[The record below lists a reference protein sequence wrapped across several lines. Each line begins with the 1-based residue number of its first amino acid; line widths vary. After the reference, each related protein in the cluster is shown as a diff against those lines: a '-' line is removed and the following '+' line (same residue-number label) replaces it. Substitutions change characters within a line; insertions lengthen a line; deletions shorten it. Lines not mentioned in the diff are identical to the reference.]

1 MKAKRLYAGIMAL
14 TMTFAGAAFLSSC
27 SSDELISQ
35 GGDDQTLTVKVSPSN
50 TVTRAAAHDVST
62 GTENQVNQFVV
73 GIFNDKG
80 EKLGIEKQTVA
91 KSAQLTVTAAGYEIG
106 NKVLVAVN
114 MPSTLFDDVTDEKSF
129 EKKTLSIAEA
139 LYGDP
144 NHKAENK
151 LADNQYVPMYG
162 EGTLVSAGKAKQYK
176 ADVKVYHLVSKISLQ
191 SITVN
196 FSNTYKGATFQP
208 TEIFLANV
216 PTKVGLGDASDVKKY
231 TFATKDITYVSGEQ
245 TTDAPDASTPVTPSE
260 YPYLSTGDLST
271 GESKWAAS
279 TANQETTY
287 NTSMPTL
294 YSLPNN
300 QTEAGNGK
308 ATFLVVKGKFSYNGK
323 NDEVVYYPFYMNYNT
338 SDGTAPDG
346 GTAKELHPNINYQV
360 SITIT
365 GKGTNSPVTPVSS
378 KVASVNVSVKDFT
391 AVNQEYHDAGG
402 FDEPAVVGEY
412 VFKDGTWGKLENISA
427 THYPIAV
434 IFSNSTSEAD
444 KAKGYTHGYA
454 MALVPAG
461 PACAWATSNAK
472 GLNTQVQE
480 KLLTNIADI
489 KADMDGLSETNKVLA
504 LSDASTAEELKTNYP
519 SFYYATHFGTEYVN
533 VNGATSGGTSA
544 LKAPDNVSPWYL
556 GSIGQYYLVAKNLG
570 GNMSSE
576 ADGSWKTAGS
586 TYWYLENTSFA
597 NATGITKYIDDA
609 KQAMTQAGV
618 TAYTPVGITCNSN
631 YQTWYWT
638 SSEYSA
644 GHGFFVSWYADG
656 NFDLSGND
664 GKSLVSDDNRGVRPV
679 LAF

>member
-1 MKAKRLYAGIMAL
+1 MKANRLYAGIMAL

-73 GIFNDKG
+73 GIFNNKG

-91 KSAQLTVTAAGYEIG
+91 KNSQLTVTAAGYEIG

-129 EKKTLSIAEA
+129 RDKTLSIAQA

-144 NHKAENK
+144 DHKAENK

-216 PTKVGLGDASDVKKY
+216 PTNVGLGDASDVTKY
-231 TFATKDITYVSGEQ
+231 TFASNDTYVSGEQ
-245 TTDAPDASTPVTPSE
+245 TTDAPEGATVTASD
-260 YPYLSTGDLST
+260 YFYLSTGDLST
-271 GESKWAAS
+271 GDSKWETS
-279 TANQETTY
+279 VANEEKVY
-287 NTSMPTL
+287 NANMPTL
-294 YSLPNN
+294 YSLPNKN
-300 QTEAGNGK
+300 VDDK

-338 SDGTAPDG
+338 SDGSAPDG

-412 VFKDGTWGKLENISA
+412 VFSDGTWGKLENISA
-427 THYPIAV
+427 TRYPIAV

-454 MALVPAG
+454 MALVQAG

-504 LSDASTAEELKTNYP
+504 LNDASTADELKTNYP
-519 SFYYATHFGTEYVN
+519 SFYYATHFGTEEVN
-533 VNGATSGGTSA
+533 VYGATSGGTSA

-570 GNMSSE
+570 GNMLSE
-576 ADGSWKTAGS
+576 TDASWQTGGS
-586 TYWYLENTSFA
+586 TYWYLSNTSFA

-609 KQAMTQAGV
+609 KNAMTQAGV

-644 GHGFFVSWYADG
+644 GHGFYVSWNTDG
-656 NFDLSGND
+656 NFLLAGGDDKSRVND
-664 GKSLVSDDNRGVRPV
+664 RNRGVRPV

>member
-50 TVTRAAAHDVST
+50 TVTRAAAHDVQT

-73 GIFNDKG
+73 GIFDSEGK
-80 EKLGIEKQTVA
+80 KLGIEKQTVA
-91 KSAQLTVTAAGYEIG
+91 KNSQLTVTAAGYKIG

-114 MPSTLFDDVTDEKSF
+114 MPSTLFDDVTDESSF
-129 EKKTLSIAEA
+129 KNKILSIGQA

-144 NHKAENK
+144 NHVPDNK

-216 PTKVGLGDASDVKKY
+216 PTKVGLGDASEVAKY
-231 TFATKDITYVSGEQ
+231 TFASNDTYVSGAQ
-245 TTDAPDASTPVTPSE
+245 TTYATEGATVTASD

-271 GESKWAAS
+271 GDSKWDAS
-279 TANQETTY
+279 VANEEKVY
-287 NTSMPTL
+287 NANMPTL
-294 YSLPNN
+294 YSLPNDN
-300 QTEAGNGK
+300 VDNN

-323 NDEVVYYPFYMNYNT
+323 NDETVYYPFYMNYNT
-338 SDGTAPDG
+338 TDASAPDG
-346 GTAKELHPNINYQV
+346 GTPKALHPNINYQV

-378 KVASVNVSVKDFT
+378 KVASVNVSVKDFV

-412 VFKDGTWGKLENISA
+412 VFNDGTWGKLENISA

-454 MALVPAG
+454 MALVQAG
-461 PACAWATSNAK
+461 PACAWATSSAK
-472 GLNTQVQE
+472 GVNAQVQD
-480 KLLTNIADI
+480 KFLTNIADI
-489 KADMDGLSETNKVLA
+489 KADMDGLSETNNVLA
-504 LSDASTAEELKTNYP
+504 LSDARTADELKANYP
-519 SFYYATHFGTEYVN
+519 SFYYATHFGTEDVN
-533 VNGATSGGTSA
+533 VYGAASGGTSA

-570 GNMSSE
+570 RSSMSGETDALWQTGGN
-576 ADGSWKTAGS
+576 
-586 TYWYLENTSFA
+586 TYWYIGSTSIA
-597 NATGITKYIDDA
+597 NAAGVSTKITA
-609 KQAMTQAGV
+609 AAEAMTKAGV
-618 TAYTPVGITCNSN
+618 TAYTPGEITCNSS
-631 YQTWYWT
+631 YTTWYWT
-638 SSEYSA
+638 SSEFSA
-644 GHGFFVSWYADG
+644 GHGFLVYWTESG
-656 NFDLSGND
+656 NFYLYGD
-664 GKSLVSDDNRGVRPV
+664 GDKSLVSADNRGVRPV

>member
-50 TVTRAAAHDVST
+50 TVTRAAAHDVQT

-73 GIFNDKG
+73 GIFDSEGK
-80 EKLGIEKQTVA
+80 KLGIEKQTVA
-91 KSAQLTVTAAGYEIG
+91 KNSQLTVTAAGYKIG

-114 MPSTLFDDVTDEKSF
+114 MPSTLFDDVTDESSF
-129 EKKTLSIAEA
+129 KNKILSIGQA

-144 NHKAENK
+144 NHVAENK

-216 PTKVGLGDASDVKKY
+216 PTKVGLGDASEVAKY
-231 TFATKDITYVSGEQ
+231 TFASNDTYVSGEQ
-245 TTDAPDASTPVTPSE
+245 TTYATDGATVTVSD

-271 GESKWAAS
+271 GDSKWDAS
-279 TANQETTY
+279 VANEEKVY
-287 NTSMPTL
+287 NANMPTL
-294 YSLPNN
+294 YSLPNDN
-300 QTEAGNGK
+300 VDDK

-323 NDEVVYYPFYMNYNT
+323 NDETVYYPFYMNYNT
-338 SDGTAPDG
+338 TDASAPDG
-346 GTAKELHPNINYQV
+346 GTPKALHPNINYQV

-378 KVASVNVSVKDFT
+378 KVASVNVSVKDFV

-412 VFKDGTWGKLENISA
+412 VFNDGTWGKLENISA

-454 MALVPAG
+454 MALVQAG
-461 PACAWATSNAK
+461 PACAWATSSAK
-472 GLNTQVQE
+472 GVNVPVQD
-480 KLLTNIADI
+480 KFLTNIADI
-489 KADMDGLSETNKVLA
+489 KADMNGLSETNKVLA
-504 LSDASTAEELKTNYP
+504 LSDAKTADELKTNYP
-519 SFYYATHFGTEYVN
+519 SFYYATHFGTEDVN
-533 VNGATSGGTSA
+533 VYGATSGGTSA

-570 GNMSSE
+570 GSSMNGE
-576 ADGSWKTAGS
+576 TDASWQTGGS
-586 TYWYLENTSFA
+586 TYWYIGSTSIA
-597 NATGITKYIDDA
+597 NAAGVSTHITA
-609 KQAMTQAGV
+609 AAEAMTKAGV
-618 TAYTPVGITCNSN
+618 TAYTPREITCNSS
-631 YQTWYWT
+631 YTTCYWT
-638 SSEYSA
+638 SSEFSA
-644 GHGFFVSWYADG
+644 GHGFSVSWDAVGSFYLNGDG
-656 NFDLSGND
+656 
-664 GKSLVSDDNRGVRPV
+664 GKSSVNGHDRGVRPV

>member
-50 TVTRAAAHDVST
+50 TVTRAAAHDVQT

-73 GIFNDKG
+73 GIFDSEGK
-80 EKLGIEKQTVA
+80 KLGIEKQTVA
-91 KSAQLTVTAAGYEIG
+91 KNSQLTVTAAGYKIG

-114 MPSTLFDDVTDEKSF
+114 MPSTLFDDVTDESSF
-129 EKKTLSIAEA
+129 KNKILSIGQA

-144 NHKAENK
+144 NHVAENK

-216 PTKVGLGDASDVKKY
+216 PTKVGLGDASEVAKY
-231 TFATKDITYVSGEQ
+231 TFASNDTYVSGEQ
-245 TTDAPDASTPVTPSE
+245 TTYATDGATVTVSD

-271 GESKWAAS
+271 GDSKWDAS
-279 TANQETTY
+279 VANEEKVY
-287 NTSMPTL
+287 NANMPTL
-294 YSLPNN
+294 YSLPNDN
-300 QTEAGNGK
+300 VDDK

-323 NDEVVYYPFYMNYNT
+323 NDETVYYPFYMNYNT
-338 SDGTAPDG
+338 TDASAPDG
-346 GTAKELHPNINYQV
+346 GTPKALHPNINYQV

-378 KVASVNVSVKDFT
+378 KVASVNVSVKDFV

-412 VFKDGTWGKLENISA
+412 VFNDGTWGKLENISA

-454 MALVPAG
+454 MALVQAG
-461 PACAWATSNAK
+461 PACAWATSSAK
-472 GLNTQVQE
+472 GVNVPVQD
-480 KLLTNIADI
+480 KFLTNIADI
-489 KADMDGLSETNKVLA
+489 KADMNGLSETNKVLA
-504 LSDASTAEELKTNYP
+504 LSDAKTADELKTNYP
-519 SFYYATHFGTEYVN
+519 SFYYATHFGTEDVN
-533 VNGATSGGTSA
+533 VYGATSGGTSA

-570 GNMSSE
+570 GSSMNGE
-576 ADGSWKTAGS
+576 TDASWQTGGS
-586 TYWYLENTSFA
+586 TYWYIGSTSIA
-597 NATGITKYIDDA
+597 NAAGVSTHITA
-609 KQAMTQAGV
+609 AAEAMTKAGV
-618 TAYTPVGITCNSN
+618 TAYTPREITCNSS
-631 YQTWYWT
+631 YTTWYWT
-638 SSEYSA
+638 SSEFSA
-644 GHGFFVSWYADG
+644 GHGFRVNWHANG
-656 NFDLSGND
+656 NFDLYGDNDKSG
-664 GKSLVSDDNRGVRPV
+664 VDDYNRGVRPV

>member
-50 TVTRAAAHDVST
+50 TVTRAAAHDVQT

-73 GIFNDKG
+73 GIFDSEGK
-80 EKLGIEKQTVA
+80 KLGIEKQTVA
-91 KSAQLTVTAAGYEIG
+91 KNSQLTVTAAGYKIG

-114 MPSTLFDDVTDEKSF
+114 MPSTLFDDVTDESSF
-129 EKKTLSIAEA
+129 KNKILSIGQA

-144 NHKAENK
+144 NHVAENK

-216 PTKVGLGDASDVKKY
+216 PTKVGLGDASEVAKY
-231 TFATKDITYVSGEQ
+231 TFASNDTYVSGEQ
-245 TTDAPDASTPVTPSE
+245 TTYATDGATVTVSD

-271 GESKWAAS
+271 GDSKWDAS
-279 TANQETTY
+279 VANEEKVY
-287 NTSMPTL
+287 NANMPTL
-294 YSLPNN
+294 YSLPNDN
-300 QTEAGNGK
+300 VDDK

-323 NDEVVYYPFYMNYNT
+323 NDETVYYPFYMNYNT
-338 SDGTAPDG
+338 TDASAPDG
-346 GTAKELHPNINYQV
+346 GTPKALHPNINYQV

-378 KVASVNVSVKDFT
+378 KVASVNVSVKDFV

-412 VFKDGTWGKLENISA
+412 VFNDGTWGKLENISA

-454 MALVPAG
+454 MALVQAG
-461 PACAWATSNAK
+461 PACAWATSSAK
-472 GLNTQVQE
+472 GVNVPVQD
-480 KLLTNIADI
+480 KFLTNIADI
-489 KADMDGLSETNKVLA
+489 KADMNGLSETNKVLA
-504 LSDASTAEELKTNYP
+504 LSDAKTADELKTNYP
-519 SFYYATHFGTEYVN
+519 SFYYATHFGTEDVN
-533 VNGATSGGTSA
+533 VYGATSGGTSA

-570 GNMSSE
+570 GSSMNGE
-576 ADGSWKTAGS
+576 TDASWQTGGS
-586 TYWYLENTSFA
+586 TYWYIGSTSIA
-597 NATGITKYIDDA
+597 NAAGVSTHITA
-609 KQAMTQAGV
+609 AAEAMTKAGV
-618 TAYTPVGITCNSN
+618 TAYTPREITCNSS
-631 YQTWYWT
+631 YTTWYWT
-638 SSEYSA
+638 SSEFSA
-644 GHGFFVSWYADG
+644 GHGFYVSWNANG
-656 NFDLSGND
+656 NFYLYGD
-664 GKSLVSDDNRGVRPV
+664 GVKSLVSDYYRGVRPV

>member
-50 TVTRAAAHDVST
+50 TVTRAAAHDVQT

-73 GIFNDKG
+73 GIFDSEGK
-80 EKLGIEKQTVA
+80 KLGIEKQTVA
-91 KSAQLTVTAAGYEIG
+91 KNSQLTVTAAGYKIG

-114 MPSTLFDDVTDEKSF
+114 MPSTLFDDVTDESSF
-129 EKKTLSIAEA
+129 KNKILSIGQA

-144 NHKAENK
+144 NHVAENK

-216 PTKVGLGDASDVKKY
+216 PTKVGLGDASEVAKY
-231 TFATKDITYVSGEQ
+231 TFASNDTYVSGEQ
-245 TTDAPDASTPVTPSE
+245 TTYATDGATVTVSD

-271 GESKWAAS
+271 GDSKWDAS
-279 TANQETTY
+279 VANEEKVY
-287 NTSMPTL
+287 NANMPTL
-294 YSLPNN
+294 YSLPNDN
-300 QTEAGNGK
+300 VDDK

-323 NDEVVYYPFYMNYNT
+323 NDETVYYPFYMNYNT
-338 SDGTAPDG
+338 TDASAPDG
-346 GTAKELHPNINYQV
+346 GTPKALHPNINYQV

-378 KVASVNVSVKDFT
+378 KVASVNVSVKAFV

-412 VFKDGTWGKLENISA
+412 VFNDGTWGKLENISA

-454 MALVPAG
+454 MALVQAG
-461 PACAWATSNAK
+461 PACAWATSSAK
-472 GLNTQVQE
+472 GVNVPVQD
-480 KLLTNIADI
+480 KFLTNIADI
-489 KADMDGLSETNKVLA
+489 KADMNGLSETNKVLA
-504 LSDASTAEELKTNYP
+504 LSDAKTADELKTNYP
-519 SFYYATHFGTEYVN
+519 SFYYATHFGTEDVN
-533 VNGATSGGTSA
+533 VYGATSGGTSA

-570 GNMSSE
+570 GSSMNGE
-576 ADGSWKTAGS
+576 TDASWQTGGS
-586 TYWYLENTSFA
+586 TYWYIGSTSIA
-597 NATGITKYIDDA
+597 NAAGVSTHITA
-609 KQAMTQAGV
+609 AAEAMTKAGV
-618 TAYTPVGITCNSN
+618 TAYTPREITCNSS
-631 YQTWYWT
+631 YTTWYWT
-638 SSEYSA
+638 SSEFSA
-644 GHGFFVSWYADG
+644 GHGFHVSWDASGYFFLYGDAD
-656 NFDLSGND
+656 
-664 GKSLVSDDNRGVRPV
+664 KSYVHVYNRGVRPV

>member
-50 TVTRAAAHDVST
+50 TVTRAAAHDVQT

-73 GIFNDKG
+73 GIFDSEGK
-80 EKLGIEKQTVA
+80 KLGIEKQTVA
-91 KSAQLTVTAAGYEIG
+91 KNSQLTVTAAGYKIG

-114 MPSTLFDDVTDEKSF
+114 MPSTLFDDVTDESSF
-129 EKKTLSIAEA
+129 KNKILSIGQA

-144 NHKAENK
+144 NHVAENK

-216 PTKVGLGDASDVKKY
+216 PTKVGLGDASEVAKY
-231 TFATKDITYVSGEQ
+231 TFASNDTYVSGEQ
-245 TTDAPDASTPVTPSE
+245 TTYATDGATVTVSD

-271 GESKWAAS
+271 GDSKWDAS
-279 TANQETTY
+279 VANEEKVY
-287 NTSMPTL
+287 NANMPTL
-294 YSLPNN
+294 YSLPNDN
-300 QTEAGNGK
+300 VDDK

-323 NDEVVYYPFYMNYNT
+323 NDETVYYPFYMNYNT
-338 SDGTAPDG
+338 TDASAPDG
-346 GTAKELHPNINYQV
+346 GTPKALHPNINYQV

-378 KVASVNVSVKDFT
+378 KVASVNVSVKDFV

-412 VFKDGTWGKLENISA
+412 VFNDGTWGKLENISA

-454 MALVPAG
+454 MALVQAG
-461 PACAWATSNAK
+461 PACAWATSSAK
-472 GLNTQVQE
+472 GVNAPVQD
-480 KLLTNIADI
+480 KFLTNIADI
-489 KADMDGLSETNKVLA
+489 KADMNGLSETNEVLA
-504 LSDASTAEELKTNYP
+504 LSDAKTADELKTNYP
-519 SFYYATHFGTEYVN
+519 SFYYATHFGTEDVN
-533 VNGATSGGTSA
+533 VYGATSGGTSA

-570 GNMSSE
+570 GSSMNGE
-576 ADGSWKTAGS
+576 TDASWQTGGS
-586 TYWYLENTSFA
+586 TYWYIGSTSIA
-597 NATGITKYIDDA
+597 NAAGVSTHITA
-609 KQAMTQAGV
+609 AAEAMTKAGV
-618 TAYTPVGITCNSN
+618 TAYTPREITCNSS
-631 YQTWYWT
+631 YTTWYWT
-638 SSEYSA
+638 SSEFSA
-644 GHGFFVSWYADG
+644 GHGFLVGWYANG
-656 NFDLSGND
+656 NFGLNGNND
-664 GKSLVSDDNRGVRPV
+664 KSYVDDDNRGVRPV

>member
-50 TVTRAAAHDVST
+50 TVTRAAAHDVQT

-73 GIFNDKG
+73 GIFDSEGK
-80 EKLGIEKQTVA
+80 KLGIEKQTVA
-91 KSAQLTVTAAGYEIG
+91 KNSQLTVTAAGYKIG

-114 MPSTLFDDVTDEKSF
+114 MPSTLFDDVTDESSF
-129 EKKTLSIAEA
+129 KNKILSIGQA

-144 NHKAENK
+144 NHVAENK

-216 PTKVGLGDASDVKKY
+216 PTKVGLGDASEVAKY
-231 TFATKDITYVSGEQ
+231 TFASNDTYVSGEQ
-245 TTDAPDASTPVTPSE
+245 TTYATDGATVTVSD

-271 GESKWAAS
+271 GDSKWDAS
-279 TANQETTY
+279 VANEEKVY
-287 NTSMPTL
+287 NANMPTL
-294 YSLPNN
+294 YSLPNDN
-300 QTEAGNGK
+300 VDDK

-323 NDEVVYYPFYMNYNT
+323 NDETVYYPFYMNYNT
-338 SDGTAPDG
+338 TDASAPDG
-346 GTAKELHPNINYQV
+346 GTPKALHPNINYQV

-378 KVASVNVSVKDFT
+378 KVASVNVSVKDFV

-412 VFKDGTWGKLENISA
+412 VFNDGTWGKLENISA

-454 MALVPAG
+454 MALVQAG
-461 PACAWATSNAK
+461 PACAWATSSAK
-472 GLNTQVQE
+472 GVNAPVQD
-480 KLLTNIADI
+480 KFLTNIADI
-489 KADMDGLSETNKVLA
+489 KADMNGLSETNKVLA
-504 LSDASTAEELKTNYP
+504 LSDAKTADELKTNYP
-519 SFYYATHFGTEYVN
+519 SFYYATHFGTEDVN
-533 VNGATSGGTSA
+533 VYGATSGGTSA

-570 GNMSSE
+570 GSSMNGE
-576 ADGSWKTAGS
+576 TDASWQTGGS
-586 TYWYLENTSFA
+586 TYWYIGSTSIA
-597 NATGITKYIDDA
+597 NAAGVSTHITA
-609 KQAMTQAGV
+609 AAEAMTKAGV
-618 TAYTPVGITCNSN
+618 TAYTPREITCNSS
-631 YQTWYWT
+631 YTTWYWT
-638 SSEYSA
+638 SSEFSA
-644 GHGFFVSWYADG
+644 GHGFRVYWNANG
-656 NFDLSGND
+656 NFSLDGDNDKSGVND
-664 GKSLVSDDNRGVRPV
+664 NNRGVRPV

>member
-50 TVTRAAAHDVST
+50 TVTRAAAHDVQT

-73 GIFNDKG
+73 GIFDSEGK
-80 EKLGIEKQTVA
+80 KLGIEKQTVA
-91 KSAQLTVTAAGYEIG
+91 KNSQLTVTAAGYKIG

-114 MPSTLFDDVTDEKSF
+114 MPSTLFDDVTDESSF
-129 EKKTLSIAEA
+129 KNKILSIGQA

-144 NHKAENK
+144 NHVAENK

-216 PTKVGLGDASDVKKY
+216 PTKVGLGDASEVAKY
-231 TFATKDITYVSGEQ
+231 TFASNDTYVSGEQ
-245 TTDAPDASTPVTPSE
+245 TTYATDGATVTVSD

-271 GESKWAAS
+271 GDSKWDAS
-279 TANQETTY
+279 VANEEKVY
-287 NTSMPTL
+287 NANMPTL
-294 YSLPNN
+294 YSLPNDN
-300 QTEAGNGK
+300 VDDK

-323 NDEVVYYPFYMNYNT
+323 NDETVYYPFYMNYNT
-338 SDGTAPDG
+338 TDASAPDG
-346 GTAKELHPNINYQV
+346 GTPKALHPNINYQV

-378 KVASVNVSVKDFT
+378 KVASVNVSVKDFV

-412 VFKDGTWGKLENISA
+412 VFNDGTWGKLENISA

-454 MALVPAG
+454 MALVQAG
-461 PACAWATSNAK
+461 PACAWATSSAK
-472 GLNTQVQE
+472 GVNAPVQD
-480 KLLTNIADI
+480 KFLTNIADI
-489 KADMDGLSETNKVLA
+489 KADMNGLSETNEVLA
-504 LSDASTAEELKTNYP
+504 LSDAKTADELKTNYP
-519 SFYYATHFGTEYVN
+519 SFYYATHFGTEDVN
-533 VNGATSGGTSA
+533 VYGATSGGTSA

-570 GNMSSE
+570 GSSMNGE
-576 ADGSWKTAGS
+576 TDASWQTGGS
-586 TYWYLENTSFA
+586 TYWYIGSTSIA
-597 NATGITKYIDDA
+597 NAAGVSTHITA
-609 KQAMTQAGV
+609 AAEAMTKAGV
-618 TAYTPVGITCNSN
+618 TAYTPREITCNSS
-631 YQTWYWT
+631 YTTWYWT
-638 SSEYSA
+638 SSEFSA
-644 GHGFFVSWYADG
+644 GHGFDVDWNANGTFYLVGGSDKSFV
-656 NFDLSGND
+656 ND
-664 GKSLVSDDNRGVRPV
+664 NSRGVRPV

>member
-50 TVTRAAAHDVST
+50 TVTRAAAHDVQT

-73 GIFNDKG
+73 GIFDSEGK
-80 EKLGIEKQTVA
+80 KLGIEKQTVA
-91 KSAQLTVTAAGYEIG
+91 KNSQLTVTAAGYKIG

-114 MPSTLFDDVTDEKSF
+114 MPSTLFDDVTDESSF
-129 EKKTLSIAEA
+129 KNKILSIGQA

-144 NHKAENK
+144 NHVAENK

-216 PTKVGLGDASDVKKY
+216 PTKVGLGDASEVAKY
-231 TFATKDITYVSGEQ
+231 TFASNDTYVSGEQ
-245 TTDAPDASTPVTPSE
+245 TTYATDGATVTVSD

-271 GESKWAAS
+271 GDSKWDAS
-279 TANQETTY
+279 VANEEKVY
-287 NTSMPTL
+287 NANMPTL
-294 YSLPNN
+294 YSLPNDN
-300 QTEAGNGK
+300 VDDK

-323 NDEVVYYPFYMNYNT
+323 NDETVYYPFYMNYNT
-338 SDGTAPDG
+338 TDASAPDG
-346 GTAKELHPNINYQV
+346 GTPKALHPNINYQV

-378 KVASVNVSVKDFT
+378 KVASVNVSVKDFV

-412 VFKDGTWGKLENISA
+412 VFNDGTWGKLENISA

-454 MALVPAG
+454 MALVQAG
-461 PACAWATSNAK
+461 PACAWATSSAK
-472 GLNTQVQE
+472 GVNAPVQD
-480 KLLTNIADI
+480 KFLTNIADI
-489 KADMDGLSETNKVLA
+489 KADMNGLSETNEVLA
-504 LSDASTAEELKTNYP
+504 LSDAKTADELKTNYP
-519 SFYYATHFGTEYVN
+519 SFYYATHFGTEDVN
-533 VNGATSGGTSA
+533 VYGATSGGTSA

-570 GNMSSE
+570 GSSMNGE
-576 ADGSWKTAGS
+576 TDASWQTGGS
-586 TYWYLENTSFA
+586 TYWYIGSTSIA
-597 NATGITKYIDDA
+597 NAAGVSTHITA
-609 KQAMTQAGV
+609 AAEAMTKAGV
-618 TAYTPVGITCNSN
+618 TAYTPREITCNSS
-631 YQTWYWT
+631 YTTWYWT
-638 SSEYSA
+638 SSEFSA
-644 GHGFFVSWYADG
+644 GHGFYVNWYANG
-656 NFDLSGND
+656 YFGLNGND
-664 GKSLVSDDNRGVRPV
+664 DKSYVNASNRGVRPV

>member
-50 TVTRAAAHDVST
+50 TVTRAAAHDVQT

-73 GIFNDKG
+73 GIFDSEGK
-80 EKLGIEKQTVA
+80 KLGIEKQTVA
-91 KSAQLTVTAAGYEIG
+91 KNSQLTVTAAGYKIG

-114 MPSTLFDDVTDEKSF
+114 MPSTLFDDVTDESSF
-129 EKKTLSIAEA
+129 KNKILSIGQA

-144 NHKAENK
+144 NHVAENK

-216 PTKVGLGDASDVKKY
+216 PTKVGLGDASEVAKY
-231 TFATKDITYVSGEQ
+231 TFASNDTYVSGEQ
-245 TTDAPDASTPVTPSE
+245 TTYATDGATVTVSD

-271 GESKWAAS
+271 GDSKWDAS
-279 TANQETTY
+279 VANEEKVY
-287 NTSMPTL
+287 NANMPTL
-294 YSLPNN
+294 YSLPNDN
-300 QTEAGNGK
+300 VDDK

-323 NDEVVYYPFYMNYNT
+323 NDETVYYPFYMNYNT
-338 SDGTAPDG
+338 TDASAPDG
-346 GTAKELHPNINYQV
+346 GTPKALHPNINYQV

-378 KVASVNVSVKDFT
+378 KVASVNVSVKDFV

-412 VFKDGTWGKLENISA
+412 VFNDGTWGKLENISA

-454 MALVPAG
+454 MALVQAG
-461 PACAWATSNAK
+461 PACAWATSSAK
-472 GLNTQVQE
+472 GVNAPVQD
-480 KLLTNIADI
+480 KFLTNIADI
-489 KADMDGLSETNKVLA
+489 KADMNGLSETNKVLA
-504 LSDASTAEELKTNYP
+504 LSDAKTADELKTNYP
-519 SFYYATHFGTEYVN
+519 SFYYATHFGTEDVN
-533 VNGATSGGTSA
+533 VYGATSGGTSA

-570 GNMSSE
+570 GSSMNGE
-576 ADGSWKTAGS
+576 TDASWQTGGS
-586 TYWYLENTSFA
+586 TYWYIGSTSIA
-597 NATGITKYIDDA
+597 NAAGVSTHITA
-609 KQAMTQAGV
+609 AAEAMTKAGV
-618 TAYTPVGITCNSN
+618 TAYTPREITCNSS
-631 YQTWYWT
+631 YTTWYWT
-638 SSEYSA
+638 SSEFSA
-644 GHGFFVSWYADG
+644 GHGFHVSWHAHG
-656 NFDLSGND
+656 NFYLSGDDAKSGVND
-664 GKSLVSDDNRGVRPV
+664 GNRGVRPV

>member
-50 TVTRAAAHDVST
+50 TVTRAAAHDVQT

-73 GIFNDKG
+73 GIFDSEGK
-80 EKLGIEKQTVA
+80 KLGIEKQTVA
-91 KSAQLTVTAAGYEIG
+91 KNSQLTVTAAGYKIG

-114 MPSTLFDDVTDEKSF
+114 MPSTLFDDVTDESSF
-129 EKKTLSIAEA
+129 KNKILSIGQA

-144 NHKAENK
+144 NHVAENK

-216 PTKVGLGDASDVKKY
+216 PTKVGLGDASEVAKY
-231 TFATKDITYVSGEQ
+231 TFASNDTYVSGEQ
-245 TTDAPDASTPVTPSE
+245 TTYATDGATVTVSD

-271 GESKWAAS
+271 GDSKWDAS
-279 TANQETTY
+279 VANEEKVY
-287 NTSMPTL
+287 NANMPTL
-294 YSLPNN
+294 YSLPNDN
-300 QTEAGNGK
+300 VDDK

-323 NDEVVYYPFYMNYNT
+323 NDETVYYPFYMNYNT
-338 SDGTAPDG
+338 TDASAPDG
-346 GTAKELHPNINYQV
+346 GTPKALHPNINYQV

-378 KVASVNVSVKDFT
+378 KVASVNVSVKDFV

-412 VFKDGTWGKLENISA
+412 VFNDGTWGKLENISA

-454 MALVPAG
+454 MALVQAG
-461 PACAWATSNAK
+461 PACAWATSSAK
-472 GLNTQVQE
+472 GVNAPVQD
-480 KLLTNIADI
+480 KFLTNIADI
-489 KADMDGLSETNKVLA
+489 KADMNGLSETNEVLA
-504 LSDASTAEELKTNYP
+504 LSDAKTADELKTNYP
-519 SFYYATHFGTEYVN
+519 SFYYATHFGTEDVN
-533 VNGATSGGTSA
+533 VYGATSGGTSA

-570 GNMSSE
+570 GSSMNGE
-576 ADGSWKTAGS
+576 TDASWQTGGS
-586 TYWYLENTSFA
+586 TYWYIGSTSIA
-597 NATGITKYIDDA
+597 NAAGVSTHITA
-609 KQAMTQAGV
+609 AAEAMTKAGV
-618 TAYTPVGITCNSN
+618 TAYTPREITCNSS
-631 YQTWYWT
+631 YTTWYWT
-638 SSEYSA
+638 SSEFSA
-644 GHGFFVSWYADG
+644 GHGFYVLWRANGDFSLFG
-656 NFDLSGND
+656 NLDKSYVND
-664 GKSLVSDDNRGVRPV
+664 GNRGVRPV

>member
-50 TVTRAAAHDVST
+50 TVTRAAAHDVQT

-73 GIFNDKG
+73 GIFDSEGK
-80 EKLGIEKQTVA
+80 KLGIEKQTVA
-91 KSAQLTVTAAGYEIG
+91 KNSQLTVTAAGYKIG

-114 MPSTLFDDVTDEKSF
+114 MPSTLFDDVTDESSF
-129 EKKTLSIAEA
+129 KNKILSIGQA

-144 NHKAENK
+144 NHVAENK

-216 PTKVGLGDASDVKKY
+216 PTKVGLGDASEVAKY
-231 TFATKDITYVSGEQ
+231 TFASNDTYVSGEQ
-245 TTDAPDASTPVTPSE
+245 TTYATDGATVTVSD

-271 GESKWAAS
+271 GDSKWDAS
-279 TANQETTY
+279 VANEEKVY
-287 NTSMPTL
+287 NANMPTL
-294 YSLPNN
+294 YSLPNDN
-300 QTEAGNGK
+300 VDDK

-323 NDEVVYYPFYMNYNT
+323 NDETVYYPFYMNYNT
-338 SDGTAPDG
+338 TDASAPDG
-346 GTAKELHPNINYQV
+346 GTPKALHPNINYQV

-378 KVASVNVSVKDFT
+378 KVASVNVSVKDFV

-412 VFKDGTWGKLENISA
+412 VFNDGTWGKLENISA

-454 MALVPAG
+454 MALVQAG
-461 PACAWATSNAK
+461 PACAWATSSAK
-472 GLNTQVQE
+472 GVNAPVQD
-480 KLLTNIADI
+480 KFLTNIADI
-489 KADMDGLSETNKVLA
+489 KADMNGLSETNEVLA
-504 LSDASTAEELKTNYP
+504 LSDAKTADELKTNYP
-519 SFYYATHFGTEYVN
+519 SFYYATHFGTEDVN
-533 VNGATSGGTSA
+533 VYGATSGGTSA

-570 GNMSSE
+570 GSSMNGE
-576 ADGSWKTAGS
+576 TDASWQTGGS
-586 TYWYLENTSFA
+586 TYWYIGSTSIA
-597 NATGITKYIDDA
+597 NAAGVSTHITA
-609 KQAMTQAGV
+609 AAEAMTKAGV
-618 TAYTPVGITCNSN
+618 TAYTPREITCNSS
-631 YQTWYWT
+631 YTTWYWT
-638 SSEYSA
+638 SSEFSA
-644 GHGFFVSWYADG
+644 GHGFYVIWRANGDFSLFG
-656 NFDLSGND
+656 NLDKSYVND
-664 GKSLVSDDNRGVRPV
+664 GNRGVRPV

>member
-50 TVTRAAAHDVST
+50 TVTRAAAHDVQT

-73 GIFNDKG
+73 GIFDSEGK
-80 EKLGIEKQTVA
+80 KLGIEKQTVA
-91 KSAQLTVTAAGYEIG
+91 KNSQLTVTAAGYKIG

-114 MPSTLFDDVTDEKSF
+114 MPSTLFDDVTDESSF
-129 EKKTLSIAEA
+129 KNKILSIGQA

-144 NHKAENK
+144 NHVAENK

-216 PTKVGLGDASDVKKY
+216 PTKVGLGDASEVAKY
-231 TFATKDITYVSGEQ
+231 TFASNDTYVSGEQ
-245 TTDAPDASTPVTPSE
+245 TTYATDGATVTVSD

-271 GESKWAAS
+271 GDSKWDAS
-279 TANQETTY
+279 VANEEKVY
-287 NTSMPTL
+287 NANMPTL
-294 YSLPNN
+294 YSLPNDN
-300 QTEAGNGK
+300 VDDK

-323 NDEVVYYPFYMNYNT
+323 NDETVYYPFYMNYNT
-338 SDGTAPDG
+338 TDASAPDG
-346 GTAKELHPNINYQV
+346 GTPKALHPNINYQV

-378 KVASVNVSVKDFT
+378 KVASVNVSVKDFV

-412 VFKDGTWGKLENISA
+412 VFNDGTWGKLENISA

-454 MALVPAG
+454 MALVQAG
-461 PACAWATSNAK
+461 PACAWATSSAK
-472 GLNTQVQE
+472 GVNVPVQD
-480 KLLTNIADI
+480 KFLTNIADI
-489 KADMDGLSETNKVLA
+489 KADMNGLSETNKVLA
-504 LSDASTAEELKTNYP
+504 LSDAKTADELKTNYP
-519 SFYYATHFGTEYVN
+519 SFYYATHFGTEDVN
-533 VNGATSGGTSA
+533 VYGATSGGTSA

-570 GNMSSE
+570 GSSMNGE
-576 ADGSWKTAGS
+576 TDASWQTGGS
-586 TYWYLENTSFA
+586 TYWYIGSTSIA
-597 NATGITKYIDDA
+597 NAAGVSTHITA
-609 KQAMTQAGV
+609 AAEAMTKAGV
-618 TAYTPVGITCNSN
+618 TAYTPREITCNSS
-631 YQTWYWT
+631 YTTWYWT
-638 SSEYSA
+638 SSEFSA
-644 GHGFFVSWYADG
+644 GHGFYVDWYANG
-656 NFDLSGND
+656 NFHLNGNND
-664 GKSLVSDDNRGVRPV
+664 KSSVNDNSRGVRPV

>member
-50 TVTRAAAHDVST
+50 TVTRAAAHDVQT

-73 GIFNDKG
+73 GIFDSEGK
-80 EKLGIEKQTVA
+80 KLGIEKQTVA
-91 KSAQLTVTAAGYEIG
+91 KNSQLTVTAAGYKIG

-114 MPSTLFDDVTDEKSF
+114 MPSTLFDDVTDESSF
-129 EKKTLSIAEA
+129 KNKILSIGQA

-144 NHKAENK
+144 NHVAENK

-216 PTKVGLGDASDVKKY
+216 PTKVGLGDASEVAKY
-231 TFATKDITYVSGEQ
+231 TFASNDTYVSGEQ
-245 TTDAPDASTPVTPSE
+245 TTYATDGATVTVSD

-271 GESKWAAS
+271 GDSKWDAS
-279 TANQETTY
+279 VANEEKVY
-287 NTSMPTL
+287 NANMPTL
-294 YSLPNN
+294 YSLPNDN
-300 QTEAGNGK
+300 VDDK

-323 NDEVVYYPFYMNYNT
+323 NDETVYYPFYMNYNT
-338 SDGTAPDG
+338 TDASAPDG
-346 GTAKELHPNINYQV
+346 GTPKALHPNINYQV

-378 KVASVNVSVKDFT
+378 KVASVNVSVKDFV

-412 VFKDGTWGKLENISA
+412 VFNDGTWGKLENISA

-454 MALVPAG
+454 MALVQAG
-461 PACAWATSNAK
+461 PACAWATSSAK
-472 GLNTQVQE
+472 GVNVPVQD
-480 KLLTNIADI
+480 KFLTNIADI
-489 KADMDGLSETNKVLA
+489 KADMNGLSETNKVLA
-504 LSDASTAEELKTNYP
+504 LSDAKTADELKTNYP
-519 SFYYATHFGTEYVN
+519 SFYYATHFGTEDVN
-533 VNGATSGGTSA
+533 VYGATSGGTSA

-570 GNMSSE
+570 GSSMNGE
-576 ADGSWKTAGS
+576 TDASWQTGGS
-586 TYWYLENTSFA
+586 TYWYIGSTSIA
-597 NATGITKYIDDA
+597 NAAGVSTHITA
-609 KQAMTQAGV
+609 AAEAMTKAGV
-618 TAYTPVGITCNSN
+618 TAYTPREITCNSS
-631 YQTWYWT
+631 YTTWYWT
-638 SSEYSA
+638 SSEFSA
-644 GHGFFVSWYADG
+644 GHGFHVSWDASGYFFLYGDAD
-656 NFDLSGND
+656 
-664 GKSLVSDDNRGVRPV
+664 KSYVHVYNRGVRPV

>member
-50 TVTRAAAHDVST
+50 TVTRAAAHDVQT

-73 GIFNDKG
+73 GIFDSEGK
-80 EKLGIEKQTVA
+80 KLGIEKQTVA
-91 KSAQLTVTAAGYEIG
+91 KNSQLTVTAAGYKIG

-114 MPSTLFDDVTDEKSF
+114 MPSTLFDDVTDESSF
-129 EKKTLSIAEA
+129 KNKILSIGQA

-144 NHKAENK
+144 NHVAENK

-216 PTKVGLGDASDVKKY
+216 PTKVGLGDASEVAKY
-231 TFATKDITYVSGEQ
+231 TFASNDTYVSGEQ
-245 TTDAPDASTPVTPSE
+245 TTYATDGATVTVSD

-271 GESKWAAS
+271 GDSKWDAS
-279 TANQETTY
+279 VANEEKVY
-287 NTSMPTL
+287 NANMPTL
-294 YSLPNN
+294 YSLPNDN
-300 QTEAGNGK
+300 VDDK

-323 NDEVVYYPFYMNYNT
+323 NDETVYYPFYMNYNT
-338 SDGTAPDG
+338 TDASAPDG
-346 GTAKELHPNINYQV
+346 GTPKALHPNINYQV

-378 KVASVNVSVKDFT
+378 KVASVNVSVKDFV

-412 VFKDGTWGKLENISA
+412 VFNDGTWGKLENISA

-454 MALVPAG
+454 MALVQAG
-461 PACAWATSNAK
+461 PACAWATSSAK
-472 GLNTQVQE
+472 GVNAPVQD
-480 KLLTNIADI
+480 KFLTNIADI
-489 KADMDGLSETNKVLA
+489 KADMNGLSETNKVLA
-504 LSDASTAEELKTNYP
+504 LSDAKTADELKTNYP
-519 SFYYATHFGTEYVN
+519 SFYYATHFGTEDVN
-533 VNGATSGGTSA
+533 VYGATSGGTSA

-570 GNMSSE
+570 GSSMNGE
-576 ADGSWKTAGS
+576 TDASWQTGGS
-586 TYWYLENTSFA
+586 TYWYIGSTSIA
-597 NATGITKYIDDA
+597 NAAGVSTHITA
-609 KQAMTQAGV
+609 AAEAMTKAGV
-618 TAYTPVGITCNSN
+618 TAYTPREITCNSS
-631 YQTWYWT
+631 YTTWYWT
-638 SSEYSA
+638 SSEFSA
-644 GHGFFVSWYADG
+644 GHGFLVYWTASG
-656 NFDLSGND
+656 NFYLAGNN
-664 GKSLVSDDNRGVRPV
+664 GKSNVNDDNRGVRPV

>member
-50 TVTRAAAHDVST
+50 TVTRAAAHDVQT

-73 GIFNDKG
+73 GIFDSEGK
-80 EKLGIEKQTVA
+80 KLGIEKQTVA
-91 KSAQLTVTAAGYEIG
+91 KNSQLTVTAAGYKIG

-114 MPSTLFDDVTDEKSF
+114 MPSTLFDDVTDESSF
-129 EKKTLSIAEA
+129 KNKILSIGQA

-144 NHKAENK
+144 NHVAENK

-216 PTKVGLGDASDVKKY
+216 PTKVGLGDASEVAKY
-231 TFATKDITYVSGEQ
+231 TFASNDTYVSGEQ
-245 TTDAPDASTPVTPSE
+245 TTYATDGATVTVSD

-271 GESKWAAS
+271 GDSKWDAS
-279 TANQETTY
+279 VANEEKVY
-287 NTSMPTL
+287 NANMPTL
-294 YSLPNN
+294 YSLPNDN
-300 QTEAGNGK
+300 VDDK

-323 NDEVVYYPFYMNYNT
+323 NDETVYYPFYMNYNT
-338 SDGTAPDG
+338 TDASAPDG
-346 GTAKELHPNINYQV
+346 GTPKALHPNINYQV

-378 KVASVNVSVKDFT
+378 KVASVNVSVKDFV

-412 VFKDGTWGKLENISA
+412 VFNDGTWGKLENISA

-454 MALVPAG
+454 MALVQAG
-461 PACAWATSNAK
+461 PACAWATSSAK
-472 GLNTQVQE
+472 GVNVPVQD
-480 KLLTNIADI
+480 KFLTNIADI
-489 KADMDGLSETNKVLA
+489 KADMNGLSETNKVLA
-504 LSDASTAEELKTNYP
+504 LSDAKTADELKTNYP
-519 SFYYATHFGTEYVN
+519 SFYYATHFGTEDVN
-533 VNGATSGGTSA
+533 VYGATSGGTSA

-570 GNMSSE
+570 GSSMNGE
-576 ADGSWKTAGS
+576 TDASWQTGGS
-586 TYWYLENTSFA
+586 TYWYIGSTSIA
-597 NATGITKYIDDA
+597 NAAGVSTHITA
-609 KQAMTQAGV
+609 AAEAMTKAGV
-618 TAYTPVGITCNSN
+618 TAYTPREITCNSS
-631 YQTWYWT
+631 YTTWYWT
-638 SSEYSA
+638 SSEFSA
-644 GHGFFVSWYADG
+644 GHGFYVSWVANGYFYLDG
-656 NFDLSGND
+656 DNDMSYVSG
-664 GKSLVSDDNRGVRPV
+664 GNRGVRPV

>member
-50 TVTRAAAHDVST
+50 TVTRAAAHDVQT

-73 GIFNDKG
+73 GIFDSEGK
-80 EKLGIEKQTVA
+80 KLGIEKQTVA
-91 KSAQLTVTAAGYEIG
+91 KNSQLTVTAAGYKIG

-114 MPSTLFDDVTDEKSF
+114 MPSTLFDDVTDESSF
-129 EKKTLSIAEA
+129 KNKILSIGQA

-144 NHKAENK
+144 NHVAENK

-216 PTKVGLGDASDVKKY
+216 PTKVGLGDASEVAKY
-231 TFATKDITYVSGEQ
+231 TFASNDTYVSGEQ
-245 TTDAPDASTPVTPSE
+245 TTYATDGATVTVSD

-271 GESKWAAS
+271 GDSKWDAS
-279 TANQETTY
+279 VANEEKVY
-287 NTSMPTL
+287 NANMPTL
-294 YSLPNN
+294 YSLPNDN
-300 QTEAGNGK
+300 VDDK

-323 NDEVVYYPFYMNYNT
+323 NDETVYYPFYMNYNT
-338 SDGTAPDG
+338 TDASAPDG
-346 GTAKELHPNINYQV
+346 GTPKALHPNINYQV

-378 KVASVNVSVKDFT
+378 KVASVNVSVKDFV

-412 VFKDGTWGKLENISA
+412 VFNDGTWGKLENISA

-454 MALVPAG
+454 MALVQAG
-461 PACAWATSNAK
+461 PACAWATSSAK
-472 GLNTQVQE
+472 GVNAPVQD
-480 KLLTNIADI
+480 KFLTNIADI
-489 KADMDGLSETNKVLA
+489 KADMNGLSETNEVLA
-504 LSDASTAEELKTNYP
+504 LSDAKTADELKTNYP
-519 SFYYATHFGTEYVN
+519 SFYYATHFGTEDVN
-533 VNGATSGGTSA
+533 VYGATSGGTSA

-570 GNMSSE
+570 GSSMNGE
-576 ADGSWKTAGS
+576 TDASWQTGGS
-586 TYWYLENTSFA
+586 TYWYIGSTSIA
-597 NATGITKYIDDA
+597 NAAGVSTHITA
-609 KQAMTQAGV
+609 AAEAMTKAGV
-618 TAYTPVGITCNSN
+618 TAYTPREITCNSS
-631 YQTWYWT
+631 YTTWYWT
-638 SSEYSA
+638 SSEFSA
-644 GHGFFVSWYADG
+644 GHGFLVHWDADG
-656 NFDLSGND
+656 NFSLDGNAD
-664 GKSLVSDDNRGVRPV
+664 KSDVNDDNRGVRPV

>member
-50 TVTRAAAHDVST
+50 TVTRAAAHDVQT

-73 GIFNDKG
+73 GIFDSEGK
-80 EKLGIEKQTVA
+80 KLGIEKQTVA
-91 KSAQLTVTAAGYEIG
+91 KNSQLTVTAAGYKIG

-114 MPSTLFDDVTDEKSF
+114 MPSTLFDDVTDESSF
-129 EKKTLSIAEA
+129 KNKILSIGQA

-144 NHKAENK
+144 NHVAENK

-216 PTKVGLGDASDVKKY
+216 PTKVGLGDASEVAKY
-231 TFATKDITYVSGEQ
+231 TFASNDTYVSGEQ
-245 TTDAPDASTPVTPSE
+245 TTYATEGATVTVSD

-271 GESKWAAS
+271 GDSKWDAS
-279 TANQETTY
+279 VANEEKVY
-287 NTSMPTL
+287 NANMPTL
-294 YSLPNN
+294 YSLPNDN
-300 QTEAGNGK
+300 VDDK

-323 NDEVVYYPFYMNYNT
+323 NDETVYYPFYMNYNT
-338 SDGTAPDG
+338 TDASAPDG
-346 GTAKELHPNINYQV
+346 GTPKALHPNINYQV

-378 KVASVNVSVKDFT
+378 KVASVNVSVKDFV

-412 VFKDGTWGKLENISA
+412 VFNDGTWGKLENISA

-454 MALVPAG
+454 MALVQAG
-461 PACAWATSNAK
+461 PACAWATSSAK
-472 GLNTQVQE
+472 GVNVPVQD
-480 KLLTNIADI
+480 KFLTNIADI
-489 KADMDGLSETNKVLA
+489 KADMNGLSETNKVLA
-504 LSDASTAEELKTNYP
+504 LSDAKTADELKTNYP
-519 SFYYATHFGTEYVN
+519 SFYYATHFGTEDVN
-533 VNGATSGGTSA
+533 VYGATSGGTSA

-570 GNMSSE
+570 GSSMNGE
-576 ADGSWKTAGS
+576 TDASWQTGGS
-586 TYWYLENTSFA
+586 TYWYIGSTSIA
-597 NATGITKYIDDA
+597 NAAGVSTHITA
-609 KQAMTQAGV
+609 AAEAMTKAGV
-618 TAYTPVGITCNSN
+618 TAYTPREITCNSS
-631 YQTWYWT
+631 YTTWYWT
-638 SSEYSA
+638 SSEFSA
-644 GHGFFVSWYADG
+644 GHGFYVNWYANGYFGLDG
-656 NFDLSGND
+656 NND
-664 GKSLVSDDNRGVRPV
+664 KSYVNVSNRGVRPV

>member
-50 TVTRAAAHDVST
+50 TVTRAAAHDVQT

-73 GIFNDKG
+73 GIFDNEGK
-80 EKLGIEKQTVA
+80 KLGIEKQTVA
-91 KSAQLTVTAAGYEIG
+91 KNSQLTVTAAGYKIG

-114 MPSTLFDDVTDEKSF
+114 MPSTLFDDVTDESSF
-129 EKKTLSIAEA
+129 KNKILSIGQA

-144 NHKAENK
+144 NHVADNK

-216 PTKVGLGDASDVKKY
+216 PTKVGLGDASDVAKY
-231 TFATKDITYVSGEQ
+231 TFASNDTYVSGEQ
-245 TTDAPDASTPVTPSE
+245 TTYATEGATVTASD

-271 GESKWAAS
+271 GDPKWDAS
-279 TANQETTY
+279 VANEEKVY
-287 NTSMPTL
+287 NANMPTL
-294 YSLPNN
+294 YSLPNDN
-300 QTEAGNGK
+300 VDNN

-323 NDEVVYYPFYMNYNT
+323 NDETVYYPFYMNYNT
-338 SDGTAPDG
+338 TDASAPDG
-346 GTAKELHPNINYQV
+346 GTPKALHPNINYQV

-378 KVASVNVSVKDFT
+378 KVASVNVSVKDFV

-412 VFKDGTWGKLENISA
+412 VFNDGTWGKLENISA

-454 MALVPAG
+454 MALVQAG
-461 PACAWATSNAK
+461 PACAWATSSAK
-472 GLNTQVQE
+472 YVNDKVQD

-489 KADMDGLSETNKVLA
+489 KADMDGRSETNKVLG
-504 LSDASTAEELKTNYP
+504 LSDASTADELKTNYP
-519 SFYYATHFGTEYVN
+519 SFYYATHFGTDDVN
-533 VNGATSGGTSA
+533 VYGATSGGTSA

-570 GNMSSE
+570 GNMSE
-576 ADGSWKTAGS
+576 ETDASWKTGGS
-586 TYWYLENTSFA
+586 TYWYVEGKSFA
-597 NATGITKYIDDA
+597 NAAGVSTYITA
-609 KQAMTQAGV
+609 AAEAMTKAGV
-618 TAYTPVGITCNSN
+618 TAYTPVGITCNSS
-631 YQTWYWT
+631 YTTWYWT
-638 SSEYSA
+638 SSEFSA
-644 GHGFFVSWYADG
+644 GHGFDVSWDADG
-656 NFDLSGND
+656 NFYLNGDN
-664 GKSLVSDDNRGVRPV
+664 GKSNVNDLNRGVRPV